1 MKFETVAAANAEGA
15 VLAHGVQ
22 HGDTRFKKGRVLSAA
37 DVAALVGDGVESVTI
52 ARLDSDDVPEDEA
65 AALLAEALAGDGI
78 RVAAAFTG
86 RANLYAT
93 VAGVFTVKAG
103 AIDAINA
110 VDEAITVATLP
121 AFDDVAPRAMLAT
134 IKIIPYAVK
143 RAALDATLGLA
154 KALGPVAAVEP
165 YRAKR
170 IGLVSTALPQTKA
183 SIHAKNRA
191 TLEARLA
198 AAKAPIV
205 SDEVV
210 PHDTA
215 SVGAA
220 VSRALKAGA
229 ELILIYS
236 ASAIADRRD
245 VVPAGIEAAGGT
257 VQRFGM
263 PVDPGNLLL
272 LARCGAVPVVGLPG
286 CARSPKLNGFDG
298 VLQRLLA
305 DVPVSGEDIG
315 RMGVG
320 GLLKEIPSRPQPREK
335 AAPSAKHAPRVAA
348 VVLAAGQS
356 RRMGAPKQLAAIGGM
371 PMLRRTVE
379 HVRASHVDRIVVVTG
394 HEAEAVG
401 AALKG
406 IPVTLVRN
414 PAFAAGLSTSLKAGI
429 AALDDDADAALIVL
443 GDMPNV
449 GAAEIDKLIAAF
461 DPAEGRGIV
470 VPTHSGKR
478 GNPVLWG
485 AAYFPE
491 MAKLSGDTG
500 AKHLLAEFSE
510 AVCEVELGVGVLTD
524 IDTPEQLKAFV
535 EAERT

>member
-1 MKFETVAAANAEGA
+1 MKFETIATEGA
-15 VLAHGVQ
+15 AGAILAHGIQ
-22 HGDTRFKKGRVLSAA
+22 HGDARFKKGRALTTA
-37 DVAALVGDGVESVTI
+37 DVAALVAAGVTEVTV
-52 ARLDSDDVPEDEA
+52 ARLDADDVPEDEA
-65 AALLAEALAGDGI
+65 AALLAEMLAGDGV
-78 RVAAAFTG
+78 RVASAFTG

-93 VAGVFTVKAG
+93 VPGLFIVKAD

-121 AFDDVAPRAMLAT
+121 AFDEVGTRAMLAT
-134 IKIIPYAVK
+134 IKVIPYAV
-143 RAALDATLGLA
+143 RRPALNATLALA
-154 KALGPVAAVEP
+154 RALGPVMEVSP
-165 YRAKR
+165 YRALR
-170 IGLVSTALPQTKA
+170 VGLVSTALPQTKP

-205 SDEVV
+205 SDEIVA
-210 PHDTA
+210 HDA
-215 SVGAA
+215 DAVGAA
-220 VSRALKAGA
+220 IRHALAA
-229 ELILIYS
+229 NADMVLIYS

-245 VVPAGIEAAGGT
+245 VVPDGIERAGGE

-272 LARCGAVPVVGLPG
+272 LARKGDVPVVGLPG
-286 CARSPKLNGFDG
+286 CARSPKLNGFDW

-305 DVPVSGEDIG
+305 GLPVTDGDIG

-320 GLLKEIPSRPQPREK
+320 GLLKEIPSRPQPRDK
-335 AAPSAKHAPRVAA
+335 AASTKSAARIAA

-379 HVRASHVDRIVVVTG
+379 HVRASGVDEIVVVTG

-406 IPVTLVRN
+406 LPVTLVRN
-414 PAFAAGLSTSLKAGI
+414 PDYAQGLSTSLKAGL
-429 AALDDDADAALIVL
+429 AALDDEQVDGALIVL
-443 GDMPNV
+443 GDMPGV
-449 GAAEIDKLIAAF
+449 TAGDIDRMLAAF

-470 VPTHSGKR
+470 VPVHEGKR

-491 MAKLSGDTG
+491 MVRLSGDMG
-500 AKHLLAEFSE
+500 AKHLLAEFAE
-510 AVCEVELGVGVLTD
+510 AVCEVELGEAVLTD

-535 EAERT
+535 DERG